1 MAPHSMWGLRLSRL
15 SDAAASQQRGKYS
28 LHVALH
34 GKWQWKK
41 WPSWSEGRLSS
52 SPPPASA
59 QKVSVRVMEEV
70 LVLPSCSLN
79 EVGISA
85 RSRLGLSITE
95 LTRPLPPCE
104 WNPSLPVWLCSAPA
118 EKANKHA
125 PEFVEAFARRGRNV
139 PRNVE
144 YPVRWEQDDA
154 WIHHHALLGHL
165 RMSFFFFYLGE

>member
-1 MAPHSMWGLRLSRL
+1 MKKVAELIWG
-15 SDAAASQQRGKYS
+15 Q
-28 LHVALH
+28 
-34 GKWQWKK
+34 
-41 WPSWSEGRLSS
+41 LSS
-52 SPPPASA
+52 SQPPAST

-70 LVLPSCSLN
+70 LVLPSCTLN
-79 EVGISA
+79 EEGISA

-95 LTRPLPPCE
+95 LTRPLPLCQ

-125 PEFVEAFARRGRNV
+125 PEFVKAFARRGRNV

-154 WIHHHALLGHL
+154 WICHHAVLGHL
-165 RMSFFFFYLGE
+165 CVHRRVFFFFLFGWTAYAPP